1 MATIG
6 GNNNFGLWDN
16 GDFRNRNVGQFNFGT
31 YSVDESFDGKG
42 CVVATGGGGG
52 TYIASQY
59 VEVDPTQTYQVIMYA
74 KTVQRGS
81 TNNDLAGGYL
91 GFACYDKNKTFIDL
105 RNCGDV
111 GNNTLSRE
119 ASPGDSIIYF
129 TNSSGWYT
137 GADVTDNRAFFRQI
151 LFFPSSHPDYGTAYK
166 YTRFNN
172 RGYYRMEQTDQG
184 DWAVYLDA
192 NTSSQVNT
200 YTATTLPN
208 YGYSLPAGTPV
219 SRGVAGGT
227 YNYALGAPNY
237 PETWT
242 RYATPPFTG
251 ENRNSGYP
259 FRYATKYIRF
269 MVLRNYNRRSVSPQ
283 DHQWAM
289 DRIFFGRCLNGED
302 YRDVL

>member
-16 GDFRNRNVGQFNFGT
+16 GDFRDGNVGQFNFGT

-52 TYIASQY
+52 TFQGNYY
-59 VEVDPTQTYQVIMYA
+59 EVDTSQTYQVIMYA
-74 KTVQRGS
+74 KTIQRGS
-81 TNNDLAGGYL
+81 TNNDLAGGHL
-91 GFACYDKNKTFIDL
+91 GFATYDENKSFIDL
-105 RNCGDV
+105 RNCKGVGDT
-111 GNNTLSRE
+111 TLTR
-119 ASPGDSIIYF
+119 AATPGDTSIYVA
-129 TNSSGWYT
+129 NASGWST
-137 GADVTDNRAFFRQI
+137 STTTSQRAFI
-151 LFFPSSHPDYGTAYK
+151 LFGGIYPYSGGYSR
-166 YTRFNN
+166 YT
-172 RGYYRMEQTDQG
+172 
-184 DWAVYLDA
+184 VSA
-192 NTSSQVNT
+192 NFYPNTGLTNLGGGEWRIDLTS
-200 YTATTLPN
+200 TLPN
-208 YGYSLPAGTPV
+208 WSAALVNGQYPVGTYV
-219 SRGVAGGT
+219 SNGRAGGT

-259 FRYATKYIRF
+259 FRYGTKFIRP
-269 MVLRNYNRRSVSPQ
+269 MVLKNYNNRLDSPQ
-283 DHQWAM
+283 DHQWAL